1 MKQEPSQFSGTA
13 LVSWRSTMFYSV
25 YFYIIN
31 MLIVS
36 QLLEK
41 RGDESY

>member
-1 MKQEPSQFSGTA
+1 MKQEPSRKTGTA
-13 LVSWRSTMFYSV
+13 LVSWWSTMFYSV

-31 MLIVS
+31 MLIIP

-41 RGDESY
+41 REDESY